1 MGGKK
6 KPTLSQMA
14 KKQQEKGKEATA
26 QKKPEKGKG
35 KKEEAVKP
43 VGDLTA
49 ELMNQIEKEIT
60 KMEYATPY
68 LLSSK
73 YGIKMNQA
81 IQVLR
86 TLHSKGIIT
95 LVSKG
100 HRIEIYTTPSR
111 AKELGVMPLQ

>member
-6 KPTLSQMA
+6 RPTLSQMA
-14 KKQQEKGKEATA
+14 KKQQQDKAKEAA

-35 KKEEAVKP
+35 KKEENVKP

-49 ELMNQIEKEIT
+49 ELMNQIEKEVA
-60 KMEYATPY
+60 KMEYVTPY

-73 YGIKMNQA
+73 YGVKMNQA

-86 TLHSKGIIT
+86 TLNSKGIIS

-111 AKELGVMPLQ
+111 AQELGLSPIR